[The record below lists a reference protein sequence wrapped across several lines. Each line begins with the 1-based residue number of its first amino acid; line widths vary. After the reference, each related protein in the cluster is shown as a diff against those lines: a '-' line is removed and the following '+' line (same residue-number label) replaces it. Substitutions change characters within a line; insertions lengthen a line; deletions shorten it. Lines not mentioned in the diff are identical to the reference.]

1 VTLRRK
7 LEYELIGAL
16 ALVFFVCVLFA
27 FAAPQAFS
35 DMPAHLAKH
44 ERIMAGE
51 ASTAYPVMYY
61 ASEALRVILGLPLSF
76 AYGVF
81 LALGAVFVLFALHW
95 LFRRNA
101 GAGPLPAF
109 LGALCVSVMLHVYFP
124 GWILSIY
131 FGQGGG
137 NGWLNPSFTA
147 MKPFS
152 VAAFILFAQL
162 MDGLLRKK
170 GAGEDYVLLAPPA
183 ARENAL
189 YAWFVLMCVLS
200 LLAKPSFVFGFV
212 FAGAILFLVRV
223 RYFDKKFFLIMLAAG
238 LAMGGVLLW
247 QFSEI
252 FKETGLHSGGVVF
265 SPARAYHYISA
276 MTQSV
281 PVSLASN
288 LLYPA
293 VMLALFWRDIRP
305 AKNNFYLLG
314 WIFYGVSLVIAFTLS
329 EVSYPEHLNMEWTKS
344 IAIFMLNMTTTLE
357 FLKSIKRRA
366 KRRLGAPAKARR
378 IYDAKLAAVLACL
391 LLELYTGILWLGMYV
406 WPA

>member
-7 LEYELIGAL
+7 LEYALIGAL
-16 ALVFFVCVLFA
+16 ALAFFVCVLFA

-61 ASEALRVILGLPLSF
+61 ASEALHVILGLPLSF

-131 FGQGGG
+131 Y
-137 NGWLNPSFTA
+137 PSFTA

-170 GAGEDYVLLAPPA
+170 GAGEDYVLLSPAA

-212 FAGAILFLVRV
+212 FAGAILFLIRI
-223 RYFDKKFFLIMLAAG
+223 RYFDKKFFIIMLAAG

-265 SPARAYHYISA
+265 SPARACRYISA

-293 VMLALFWRDIRP
+293 VMLALFRRDIRP

-314 WIFYGVSLVIAFTLS
+314 WIFYGVSLVIAFTLR
-329 EVSYPEHLNMEWTKS
+329 WTKS